1 MVKSSSLLSLGK
13 NMIVSII
20 ILLLILFYLYLFF
33 TFMLKYYNRKE
44 GFSMQTA
51 QCNNK
56 KYADHA
62 DANADNSDSD
72 EEY

>member
-1 MVKSSSLLSLGK
+1 MVKSSALLSLGK

-33 TFMLKYYNRKE
+33 TFLLKYYNRKE
-44 GFSMQTA
+44 GFSMQTT

-62 DANADNSDSD
+62 DANADSD
-72 EEY
+72 EED

>member
-1 MVKSSSLLSLGK
+1 MVKSSSLSFLSLGK
-13 NMIVSII
+13 KTIIFLI

-44 GFSMQTA
+44 GFSIY
-51 QCNNK
+51 NK
-56 KYADHA
+56 KYADH
-62 DANADNSDSD
+62 DANADSDSD

>member
-1 MVKSSSLLSLGK
+1 MVKSSSVLSLGK

-44 GFSMQTA
+44 GFSMKTT

-56 KYADHA
+56 KYADH

>member
-1 MVKSSSLLSLGK
+1 MVKSSSSLGK
-13 NMIVSII
+13 NMIVFII

-44 GFSMQTA
+44 GFSMKTT

-56 KYADHA
+56 KYADH
-62 DANADNSDSD
+62 DANADSEADSD
-72 EEY
+72 ED